1 MNIPFVDLKAQYRSI
16 QDEVNAEI
24 AATLEKCDFIL
35 GQNVESFEKEF
46 ASFCGARYGIG
57 VDSGTSAL
65 ELALLAYDIGPGD
78 EVITSANTFIA
89 TALAITYTGA
99 KPVLVDIEPDSYM
112 IDPDR
117 LREAI
122 TERTKAIIPVHLYG
136 HPADMDLICAIANEH
151 DLVVI
156 EDASQAHG
164 ARYRGERV
172 GTFGDVAAFSLYPGK
187 NLGAYGDA
195 GVLVTDDERVNNQ
208 LRLLRNWG
216 SVKKYHHEIL
226 GYNRR
231 MDTLQSS
238 ILRVKLRHL
247 EGWNMAR
254 RSHAKLYHQLLA
266 DSSLTLPVEA
276 SNAESVYHL
285 YVIRTPER
293 DKLANYL
300 QERGVAAII
309 HYPVPIHLQPA
320 YKELGHQAG
329 DFPITEQFAQ
339 EILSLPIFPE
349 LQPEQIHYIAKV
361 IGEFD
366 AEHEPVALS
375 AQLA

>member
-16 QDEVNAEI
+16 QDEVNVEI
-24 AATLEKCDFIL
+24 AATLEQCDFIL
-35 GQNVESFEKEF
+35 GQNVEYFEEEF
-46 ASFCGARYGIG
+46 ASFCGTRYGIG

-112 IDPDR
+112 IDPVR
-117 LREAI
+117 LRDAI
-122 TERTKAIIPVHLYG
+122 TKRTKAIIPVHLYG
-136 HPADMDLICAIANEH
+136 HPVDMDSINAIAEEFG
-151 DLVVI
+151 LIVI

-164 ARYRGERV
+164 ARYNGARV
-172 GTFGDVAAFSLYPGK
+172 GTMGHVAAFSLYPGK

-195 GVLVTDDERVNNQ
+195 GIIVTDDEKINNQ

-247 EGWNMAR
+247 EGWNHSR
-254 RSHAKLYHQLLA
+254 RSHAKLYNQLLA
-266 DSSLTLPVEA
+266 DSSLTLPIEA
-276 SNAESVYHL
+276 RNSESVYHL

-293 DKLANYL
+293 NKLASYL

-320 YKELGHQAG
+320 YKELGHLEG
-329 DFPITEQFAQ
+329 DFAITEQFSR

-349 LQPEQIHYIAKV
+349 LQSEQIHYIAEA
-361 IGEFD
+361 IREFD
-366 AEHEPVALS
+366 AQSEPAVLS
-375 AQLA
+375 AQFA